1 MRAVRVAMA
10 TAMVRV
16 GVTIILLRVF
26 VIDTLTMGGRA

>member
-1 MRAVRVAMA
+1 MA